1 MKSEPVPVLSPPE
14 LSKIHFEDVSTLE
27 YTTISSV
34 FHINKLEDYRDSI
47 NFPLPPHRK
56 TVFDFIFLTKGNSQR
71 SKGLTQ
77 YVFEANTFFFL
88 PAYQITTHEYMSPDA
103 EGFYCHFDM
112 QILNRH
118 FVKQDFL
125 KEFSFLQFISQPI
138 VTIENEAYP
147 PIINILTRLENE
159 YKNDRPHRL
168 DLIGF
173 YLLALFVEV
182 KRFVKSTSKT
192 NENAAS
198 RITQQYEDALAQH
211 VYDKQNVSE
220 YAELL
225 AVSPNHLNKCVKS
238 ATGKSAHDL
247 LEDMILLEAKVLLKQ
262 TTLSISEISYK
273 VSKQDPSNF
282 GRFFKAK
289 TGLTPK
295 EYRLLD

>member
-1 MKSEPVPVLSPPE
+1 M
-14 LSKIHFEDVSTLE
+14 
-27 YTTISSV
+27 
-34 FHINKLEDYRDSI
+34 
-47 NFPLPPHRK
+47 
-56 TVFDFIFLTKGNSQR
+56 
-71 SKGLTQ
+71 
-77 YVFEANTFFFL
+77 
-88 PAYQITTHEYMSPDA
+88 
-103 EGFYCHFDM
+103 
-112 QILNRH
+112 
-118 FVKQDFL
+118 

-138 VTIENEAYP
+138 VTIENEAYQ
-147 PIINILTRLENE
+147 PIMSILTRLENE
-159 YKNDRPHRL
+159 YKNNRLHRL

-182 KRFVKSTSKT
+182 KRYVKSTVKSH
-192 NENAAS
+192 ENAAF

-211 VYDKQNVSE
+211 VYDRQNISE
-220 YAELL
+220 YADLL

-289 TGLTPK
+289 SGMTPK